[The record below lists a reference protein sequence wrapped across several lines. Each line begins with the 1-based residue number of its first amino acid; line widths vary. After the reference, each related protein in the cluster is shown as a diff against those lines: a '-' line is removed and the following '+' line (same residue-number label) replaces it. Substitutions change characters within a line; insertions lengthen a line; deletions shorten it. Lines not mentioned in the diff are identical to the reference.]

1 MRVLSFRN
9 ALFYVENLTLFL
21 FMFDGYLQM
30 LIAYVIVPSKELKK
44 SESILHV
51 EVERILCEAGFSLLY
66 FIFKLR
72 QQDNKIKK

>member
-9 ALFYVENLTLFL
+9 ALFSVENLTLFL

-44 SESILHV
+44 SVSVFCIL
-51 EVERILCEAGFSLLY
+51 F